1 MTMQKYHEH
10 VCSRHTFLSHKLI
23 EFSKFLLSGSYVLN
37 TTRIETE
44 CEAYSKNTFAIYTG
58 TRKPCETSTHMQNYT
73 MYTYM
78 HAVARIS
85 SKLCESEA
93 GILRTQNVW

>member
-1 MTMQKYHEH
+1 MTMPKYHEH

-58 TRKPCETSTHMQNYT
+58 TRKPCETSTHMQIQCIHICMQLLELAANC
-73 MYTYM
+73 
-78 HAVARIS
+78 VRVRQ
-85 SKLCESEA
+85 
-93 GILRTQNVW
+93 GF